1 MVYSAAMFLSNARF
15 HDRALSNQAL
25 ALSPTNAGIPVGEQ
39 LESVKFRTCPLHGQV
54 PWIAGVWQL
63 IAS

>member
-39 LESVKFRTCPLHGQV
+39 LESVKCLDG
-54 PWIAGVWQL
+54 
-63 IAS
+63 